1 MIFNSRFFNFI
12 IQLIKMIKSEKNN
25 KNIKKKNKMKEFEY
39 FVIYLMAPLI
49 LIFGLVGNLTALA
62 VFFKGKLK
70 KIGPVLI
77 YKFLFVM
84 DNVYICQ
91 ILNAYLSYAFNLNV
105 TIVSRLACK
114 LFNYFNYIDAISPF
128 LLVYISLE
136 RFISIGYP
144 TKRCKLTNT
153 RNQVIYFICVLV
165 FCSTYTITV
174 PFYYDL
180 IESQNNLTD
189 LNKTEIS
196 CEFVSYSG
204 QLILG
209 TLDNTIYLIAFILI
223 SVFSCFLVKVVFKSR
238 SRAVSTLNE
247 NKRVKRDAKL
257 ALNCILMNS
266 IFIILCMPATVV
278 YYNPNIFSEDFL
290 FFSTLFIFYL
300 SYGINFYILFFFNSL
315 FRKEAYKMICKINL
329 KK

>member
-1 MIFNSRFFNFI
+1 
-12 IQLIKMIKSEKNN
+12 
-25 KNIKKKNKMKEFEY
+25 
-39 FVIYLMAPLI
+39 
-49 LIFGLVGNLTALA
+49 
-62 VFFKGKLK
+62 
-70 KIGPVLI
+70 
-77 YKFLFVM
+77 
-84 DNVYICQ
+84 
-91 ILNAYLSYAFNLNV
+91 
-105 TIVSRLACK
+105 
-114 LFNYFNYIDAISPF
+114 
-128 LLVYISLE
+128 
-136 RFISIGYP
+136 
-144 TKRCKLTNT
+144 
-153 RNQVIYFICVLV
+153 VLV

-209 TLDNTIYLIAFILI
+209 
-223 SVFSCFLVKVVFKSR
+223 R

-290 FFSTLFIFYL
+290 FLSTLFIFYL